1 MMKIKKRKK
10 QKIWK
15 ITGYLL
21 SVFVLCTILSR
32 GLYTFSVAN
41 VTLVTPQQYMIDHSV
56 QVLGTLQTIRE
67 IPVYVKEGMMIDE
80 IPVLEGTKVSK
91 GDTIA
96 RLNVAKIEKKV
107 KELNEEIYLYTLQI
121 QEAKAMEPVMLTTVK
136 QLEIQMQRLVDKK
149 VELES
154 LVRNKGKIIS
164 EYTGTVT
171 KIQACVGE
179 QTQENAFMLISDDKK
194 GFIAE
199 VLLEEDDVKYIST
212 KSKVNVSAGSQK
224 AKESSII
231 SLINCEQGT
240 LATIAVKDSDFTTG
254 MNVNIGIE
262 AEKMTYESC
271 IPIQAIH
278 QEGMDKYYVYTIDRE
293 ETVMGE
299 KKVAKQIPVR
309 IIDRDNLYVA
319 LEEGILSSGTEI
331 IASSDKLI
339 SQESPVRIRGENS
352 EW

>member
-15 ITGYLL
+15 TTGYLL
-21 SVFVLCTILSR
+21 LIFVLCTILSQ

-41 VTLVTPQQYMIDHSV
+41 VTLTTPQQYMIDHSI
-56 QVLGTLQTIRE
+56 QTYGTLQTIRE

-91 GDTIA
+91 GDVIA

-121 QEAKAMEPVMLTTVK
+121 QEAKAMEPVIITTVK
-136 QLEIQMQRLVDKK
+136 QLEVQMQRLVDER

-171 KIQACVGE
+171 RIQAYVGE
-179 QTQENAFMLISDDKK
+179 KTQETAFMLISDDKK
-194 GFIAE
+194 GFIIE
-199 VLLEEDDVKYIST
+199 LLLKEDEAKYIST

-231 SLINCEQGT
+231 SLKTNEQGVV
-240 LATIAVKDSDFTTG
+240 AKISVKDSEFTTG

-262 AEKMTYESC
+262 SEKKTYESC

-278 QEGMDKYYVYTIDRE
+278 QEGLDKYHVYTIDRE

-299 KKVAKQIPVR
+299 KQVAKQIPVR

-319 LEEGILSSGTEI
+319 VEEGILSSGTEI

-339 SQESPVRIRGENS
+339 GQESPVRIRGENS